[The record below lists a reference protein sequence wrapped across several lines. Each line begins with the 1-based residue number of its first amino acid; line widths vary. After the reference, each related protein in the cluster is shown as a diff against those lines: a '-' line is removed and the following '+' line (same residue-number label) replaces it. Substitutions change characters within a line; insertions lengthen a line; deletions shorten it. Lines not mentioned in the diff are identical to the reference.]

1 MLLSKALFGDEDN
14 PFETMFATMLVDRV
28 MLSDARLVG
37 GRLPKIDDDTLDIL
51 SEEAV
56 LVYLTYLD

>member
-1 MLLSKALFGDEDN
+1 
-14 PFETMFATMLVDRV
+14 MFATMLVDRV